1 MKVNDFTL
9 FKVQEAHALSDET
22 LLDKGEM
29 RAKEL
34 KQLMKRNDAL
44 GIATIVQSV
53 DNDPEIMHDFLEHYI
68 R

>member
-9 FKVQEAHALSDET
+9 FKVQEAHTLTDEALVE
-22 LLDKGEM
+22 KGEM
-29 RAKEL
+29 RAKEV
-34 KQLMKRNDAL
+34 KELMKRNDAL

>member
-9 FKVQEAHALSDET
+9 FKVQEAHALTDEA
-22 LLDKGEM
+22 LVEKGEM
-29 RAKEL
+29 RAKEV
-34 KQLMKRNDAL
+34 KELMKRNDAL
-44 GIATIVQSV
+44 GIATIVQSI